1 MVSDL
6 SSSMA
11 PRKLILFDIDG
22 TLLTPG
28 PIPRQ
33 ALAEAVSHFLGKP
46 IELSFHD
53 VAGFT
58 DPTIIHNTL
67 ARHGYNGGIPADQ
80 LTAVLEHYLSLVE
93 ERLPA
98 SDAVRVYPGAEALVR
113 SCQQESW
120 VTALLTGN
128 VERGAW
134 VKLARTGLWDLFAF
148 GIFGDDG
155 NRREDLPWIA
165 RERAWDVVRE
175 SFRPEDTILI
185 GDTPNDAHIAR
196 LNRIASLI
204 VCRREEPEWRQAIEK
219 QQPTGLV
226 EGFDDVTAIMNL
238 LKEMPT

>member
-1 MVSDL
+1 
-6 SSSMA
+6 MA
-11 PRKLILFDIDG
+11 RRKLILFDIDG

-28 PIPRQ
+28 PIPRE

-46 IELSFHD
+46 VELSFPD

-67 ARHGYNGGIPADQ
+67 ARHGYNGGIPANQ
-80 LTAVLEHYLSLVE
+80 LAAVLEHYLSLVE

-98 SDAVRVYPGAEALVR
+98 SDALRVYPGAEALVR
-113 SCQQESW
+113 GCQQENW

-128 VERGAW
+128 VKRGARA
-134 VKLARTGLWDLFAF
+134 KLARTGLWDLFAF

-165 RERAWDVVRE
+165 QERAWDTVRE
-175 SFRPEDTILI
+175 SFRPEETILI
-185 GDTPNDAHIAR
+185 GDTPNDARIAR
-196 LNRIASLI
+196 MNGIGSLL
-204 VCRREEPEWRQAIEK
+204 VCRREEPEWRQAIVDE
-219 QQPTGLV
+219 QPTWLV
-226 EGFDDVTAIMNL
+226 DNFGDVAAIINL

>member
-6 SSSMA
+6 ASSMA
-11 PRKLILFDIDG
+11 SRKLILFDIDG

-33 ALAEAVSHFLGKP
+33 ALAEAISHFLGTP
-46 IELSFHD
+46 VELSFRE

-58 DPTIIHNTL
+58 DPTIIHNSL

-80 LTAVLEHYLSLVE
+80 LAEVLEHYLSLVE
-93 ERLPA
+93 ERLPDS
-98 SDAVRVYPGAEALVR
+98 SDLHVYPGAEALVR
-113 SCQQESW
+113 SCQQENW

-128 VERGAW
+128 VERGARA
-134 VKLARTGLWDLFAF
+134 KLARTGLWDLFAF

-185 GDTPNDAHIAR
+185 GDTPNDAFIAR

-204 VCRREEPEWRQAIEK
+204 VCRRDEPDWRQAIEK
-219 QQPTGLV
+219 QEPTSLV
-226 EGFDDVTAIMNL
+226 DGFDDVAAIMKL
-238 LKEMPT
+238 LKEIFT